1 MAKAEGKEWE
11 GRVDDERARMS
22 ALWSSPGRTH
32 DVVLPALA
40 PIPPSPLRVLLPC
53 SSSSESLA
61 HSQPINPLTRAA
73 KPSDARPWTTE
84 RARRRRK
91 EERKKGRIRTSL
103 QTQANTKAEVSYA
116 CLSLCLYAVWGRTML
131 NLRWLATN
139 GTGGAQVSQGER
151 SRAAG
156 QKTQTSPRQKPRNE
170 PKQSDPKHTGNP
182 KRLGTAASRARHAAN
197 RP

>member
-1 MAKAEGKEWE
+1 MAKAERKGSEE
-11 GRVDDERARMS
+11 RVDNETTRARMS

-32 DVVLPALA
+32 DVVVPALA
-40 PIPPSPLRVLLPC
+40 PLHPSLSRVLLSC
-53 SSSSESLA
+53 SSSSVSLA
-61 HSQPINPLTRAA
+61 HSRPINPLTRAA
-73 KPSDARPWTTE
+73 EPSEARPWTTE

-103 QTQANTKAEVSYA
+103 QTQANTKAEVSYE
-116 CLSLCLYAVWGRTML
+116 CLSLCLYAAWGRTIL

-156 QKTQTSPRQKPRNE
+156 QKTQTKPQTKAQR
-170 PKQSDPKHTGNP
+170 
-182 KRLGTAASRARHAAN
+182 
-197 RP
+197 